1 MTWFRGSIARLPISL
16 SSIRKAWAT
25 SIAEPTWV
33 KVAPASKLQFTSILN
48 VTMSW
53 YEMHTLDAWSAAIHS
68 RSSPGIVAL
77 RTFLLQV
84 FPPSWLVLT
93 VTFARLRLA
102 TYTLWIPFA
111 FASGA
116 VLKSVSPPPGPTPPN
131 AWEIWF
137 GD

>member
-1 MTWFRGSIARLPISL
+1 MTWFPGSIARLPISL

-33 KVAPASKLQFTSILN
+33 KVAPASKLQLTSMLK

-53 YEMHTLDAWSAAIHS
+53 YEMHTLDAWSAEIHS

-77 RTFLLQV
+77 STFLLQV

-93 VTFARLRLA
+93 VTFARRDDHRH
-102 TYTLWIPFA
+102 PQRRR
-111 FASGA
+111 G
-116 VLKSVSPPPGPTPPN
+116 VPPAG
-131 AWEIWF
+131 ECV
-137 GD
+137 G

>member
-25 SIAEPTWV
+25 SIAEPSWV
-33 KVAPASKLQFTSILN
+33 KVAPASKLQLTSMLK

-77 RTFLLQV
+77 STFLLQR
-84 FPPSWLVLT
+84 SEEHTSELQSLTNLVC
-93 VTFARLRLA
+93 RLL
-102 TYTLWIPFA
+102 LE
-111 FASGA
+111 
-116 VLKSVSPPPGPTPPN
+116 KKKQKH
-131 AWEIWF
+131 
-137 GD
+137 